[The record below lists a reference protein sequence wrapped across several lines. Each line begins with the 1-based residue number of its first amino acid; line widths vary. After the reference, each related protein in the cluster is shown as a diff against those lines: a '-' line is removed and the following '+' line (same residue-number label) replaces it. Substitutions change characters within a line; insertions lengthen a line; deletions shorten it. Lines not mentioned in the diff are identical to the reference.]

1 LTRLIAASDADF
13 TGLIDNLLSGGSQVS
28 GFSVANGGIETAEVL
43 LMLQGLA
50 NNVRQDFSPAAWLI
64 LENDHIVGMCS
75 LISAPDADGAIAVG
89 YGIAAGYRGKGICK
103 RAIAKLAEWARSHPQ
118 ISAITAETALTN
130 GPSQGVLLQNGF
142 EKCGERHD
150 PEDGA
155 LFCWRLDTHR

>member
-1 LTRLIAASDADF
+1 MTRLIAASDADF
-13 TGLIDNLLSGGSQVS
+13 TALIDNLLSGDSQVC

-43 LMLQGLA
+43 LMLKGLA

-103 RAIAKLAEWARSHPQ
+103 RAIAVLADWARNQPHLSV
-118 ISAITAETALTN
+118 ITAETAISN
-130 GPSQGVLLQNGF
+130 GPSQGVLMQNGF
-142 EKCGERHD
+142 VKSGERHD
-150 PEDGA
+150 NEDGE
-155 LFCWRLDTHR
+155 LYCWQLRVD